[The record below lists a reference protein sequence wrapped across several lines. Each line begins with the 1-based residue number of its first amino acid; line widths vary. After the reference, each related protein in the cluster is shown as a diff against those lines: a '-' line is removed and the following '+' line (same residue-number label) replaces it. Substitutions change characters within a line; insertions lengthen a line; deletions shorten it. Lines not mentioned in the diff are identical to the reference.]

1 MSADALS
8 SVAAVVHISSRPAL
22 SAREVQVLRGW
33 LRSDSKTDV
42 AAALFISVA
51 TVNTHLA
58 RIREKYVA
66 AGRPAGTK
74 AALTARALQDGYITL
89 DEL

>member
-1 MSADALS
+1 MSADAQS
-8 SVAAVVHISSRPAL
+8 SAAVAPARPAL
-22 SAREVQVLRGW
+22 SPREVQVLRGW

-42 AAALFISVA
+42 ADALFISVA

-58 RIREKYVA
+58 RIRGKYTA
-66 AGRPAGTK
+66 AGRHAGTK
-74 AALTARALQDGYITL
+74 AALTARALQDGYVTL